1 MCVHV
6 YLLWY
11 NLLMKKWDKIR
22 QQAITLRLQGKTYPE
37 IQDELGIKVPKGN
50 LFYWF
55 QSIKLTPEQ
64 AERIHQQNLRSL
76 EGSRLKAHAVLK
88 QKREKYLASVTDRV
102 KDFVSVLSS
111 KKTAKVVLAVLYIT
125 EGSKSQGSICFG
137 NSDPYIISL
146 FLHLLRFCYN
156 IDEQKLRCTVQCR
169 ADQNIKSLE
178 SFWVRITGVSK
189 ELFSKPQVDPRT
201 VGKPTKKPNYK
212 GVCRIQYYSADISL
226 ELRAITKVM
235 YKGPVVQW

>member
-1 MCVHV
+1 M
-6 YLLWY
+6 
-11 NLLMKKWDKIR
+11 MKKWDKIR
-22 QQAITLRLQGKTYPE
+22 AIAVALRVQGKTYPE
-37 IQDELGIKVPKGN
+37 IQKALGIYVPKGN

-55 QSIKLTPEQ
+55 KKIKLTPEQ
-64 AERIHQQNLRSL
+64 AEKIHRQNLQSL

-88 QKREKYLASVTDRV
+88 QRRERYLASVINRV
-102 KDFVSVLSS
+102 RDFVYVLNS

-169 ADQNIKSLE
+169 ADQNIKELE
-178 SFWVRITGVSK
+178 SFWAKITGVSK
-189 ELFSKPQVDPRT
+189 DLFSKPQVDPRT
-201 VGKPTKKPNYK
+201 IGKPTKKPNYK

-235 YKGPVVQW
+235 HKGPVVQW

>member
-1 MCVHV
+1 MR
-6 YLLWY
+6 
-11 NLLMKKWDKIR
+11 KWDKIR
-22 QQAITLRLQGKTYPE
+22 EQAIVLRVQGKTYPE
-37 IQDELGIKVPKGN
+37 IQNALGIKVPKGN

-55 QSIKLTPEQ
+55 QDIKLTPEQ
-64 AERIHQQNLRSL
+64 AEKIRQQNLRSL
-76 EGSRLKAHAVLK
+76 VGTRVKAHAALK

-102 KDFVSVLSS
+102 KDFASVLSS
-111 KKTAKVVLAVLYIT
+111 KKTAKVALAVLYIT

-169 ADQNIKSLE
+169 ADQNIEELE
-178 SFWVRITGVSK
+178 SFWMRITGVSK
-189 ELFSKPQVDPRT
+189 ELFSKAQIDPRT
-201 VGKPTKKPNYK
+201 VGKPTKKAHYK

-235 YKGPVVQW
+235 HNGPIVQW